1 MFPDSRVCA
10 SVCPGKVWGAGRARP
25 RELVVWRAPAPLPRG
40 LGGLGWGQNCT
51 LLWAA
56 LPATVPGL
64 EPRVPLLRRACL
76 RGRGHTHS
84 ASRGPG
90 RGAAAEAHA
99 QCVRTWVFCTAEC
112 VTLAP
117 PSLTLP
123 VMEGKHSPQT
133 AGVGTQ
139 QLVLRGVPFPSRAGG
154 CPPSQPAPDGPPPCA
169 PPGLLLGDVPNRQ
182 PVGIVLTV
190 VGVVVLDFSADATE
204 GPIRAYLLDVVDSEE
219 QDMALNIH
227 AFSAGESAPPTPTLT
242 DRMGVGAPPCPTP
255 GARRGPGP

>member
-154 CPPSQPAPDGPPPCA
+154 CPPSQPAPDGPP
-169 PPGLLLGDVPNRQ
+169 
-182 PVGIVLTV
+182 
-190 VGVVVLDFSADATE
+190 
-204 GPIRAYLLDVVDSEE
+204 
-219 QDMALNIH
+219 ALCP
-227 AFSAGESAPPTPTLT
+227 SRSAP
-242 DRMGVGAPPCPTP
+242 RRCPQP
-255 GARRGPGP
+255 AARRHRPHRGGGGGPGFQRRRNRGAHPCLPAGRGGQRGTGHGPQHPRLLCR